1 MRQQWNSN
9 MIARKVSC
17 MKITCM
23 PYARCDTKL
32 QSVFD
37 ECSTQ
42 RLWIKIEGSLKDVL
56 SDQIYKALYP
66 IEIK

>member
-1 MRQQWNSN
+1 
-9 MIARKVSC
+9 

-23 PYARCDTKL
+23 PYARYDTKL

-37 ECSTQ
+37 EYCTQ

-56 SDQIYKALYP
+56 SDQTCKLLQSS
-66 IEIK
+66 